1 MSGLYTSIVSKV
13 LFPIHERLKKHNSVA
28 LLKELE
34 KTQWK
39 SGDEIEKIR
48 VRNLSRFLK
57 DIYTNVPYYKK
68 VVDDSGLDIE
78 NISNVSDLQKL
89 PFLTKQIIKNN
100 TEALRANYAGELKR
114 YNTGGS
120 TGEPLVFYMGKD
132 RVSHDVASKWRA
144 TRWWDVDIGDK
155 ELVIWGSPVELG
167 AQDRVRMLR
176 DKIVRSELISAFDIS
191 HSNVKK
197 LIDHLVRFRPKMV
210 FGYPSSIS
218 LIAISAEKQG
228 IKLDK
233 LGIKVVFVTSEKLY
247 DHQRE
252 TIERV
257 FACPVANG
265 YGGRDAGFIAH
276 QCPQGN
282 MHITAED
289 IIVEIVDE
297 QGRILPAGKAGEIVV
312 TNMATREF
320 PFVRYKIGDIGI
332 LSDESCACGRGLPIL
347 ADVQGRSTDFIVTPD
362 GRVMHGLA
370 LIYVLRDIPA
380 VLNFK
385 IVQEA
390 KDRIEIKMQV
400 SPEYNE
406 DTRKKI
412 LTELT
417 QRLGADVNIR
427 LEIVDKV
434 EKEKSGKF
442 RYVVSKIDPFS

>member
-1 MSGLYTSIVSKV
+1 M
-13 LFPIHERLKKHNSVA
+13 
-28 LLKELE
+28 EL
-34 KTQWK
+34 
-39 SGDEIEKIR
+39 D
-48 VRNLSRFLK
+48 
-57 DIYTNVPYYKK
+57 
-68 VVDDSGLDIE
+68 
-78 NISNVSDLQKL
+78 
-89 PFLTKQIIKNN
+89 
-100 TEALRANYAGELKR
+100 
-114 YNTGGS
+114 
-120 TGEPLVFYMGKD
+120 
-132 RVSHDVASKWRA
+132 
-144 TRWWDVDIGDK
+144 
-155 ELVIWGSPVELG
+155 